1 MKKLYNIVG
10 RKVTEVQDN
19 HCPITVFINPDES
32 EKRYLIDELK
42 LDEHTYASSLDPD
55 ELSRL
60 EFEPEHVALI
70 FKMPRNYS
78 AAEQFMF
85 KVASAGAFLFRERL
99 VIVMSEEVPLFDG
112 AQFSRVHSVAD
123 VILKLI
129 SRSIIHFREHLR
141 AISMISDELQ
151 KEINTA
157 MENKHLINMFT
168 LQKSLVYYV
177 NSINSNGALL
187 ERIKNSASK
196 IGFGTEELEFL
207 DDIIIE
213 NSQCYRQADIYSNIL
228 ASLMDARA
236 SIVSNNLNVLM
247 KTLNI
252 ITIAIMVPTFVVS
265 AFSMNVTLP
274 WELKDH
280 PYAFWIIMGLA
291 LLAVMGF
298 AVYWRKRKW

>member
-129 SRSIIHFREHLR
+129 SRSIIHFR
-141 AISMISDELQ
+141 
-151 KEINTA
+151 
-157 MENKHLINMFT
+157 
-168 LQKSLVYYV
+168 
-177 NSINSNGALL
+177 
-187 ERIKNSASK
+187 
-196 IGFGTEELEFL
+196 
-207 DDIIIE
+207 
-213 NSQCYRQADIYSNIL
+213 
-228 ASLMDARA
+228 
-236 SIVSNNLNVLM
+236 
-247 KTLNI
+247 
-252 ITIAIMVPTFVVS
+252 
-265 AFSMNVTLP
+265 
-274 WELKDH
+274 
-280 PYAFWIIMGLA
+280 
-291 LLAVMGF
+291 
-298 AVYWRKRKW
+298 